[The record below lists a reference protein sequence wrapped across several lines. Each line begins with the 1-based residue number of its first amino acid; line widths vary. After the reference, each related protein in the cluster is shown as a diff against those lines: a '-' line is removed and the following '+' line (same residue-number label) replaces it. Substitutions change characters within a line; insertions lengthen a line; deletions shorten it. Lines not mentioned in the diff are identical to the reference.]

1 MTLSK
6 YDTDF
11 SDAMALKLRLNR
23 EARQS
28 IDSDEVEPS
37 KEQETVIV
45 YTKTPYDRNEEIQ
58 NLVAKHPGLTPEM
71 AEPGLRE
78 LGFQIDGWNFEI
90 TDYKTFEQ
98 LVEDWSVTEQGCS
111 GTLMFEWYISECKSK
126 ATLIEI
132 FADEEAEAVHMKN
145 IETYGETFMTCT
157 NPQNFTYLGA
167 VTDVVKER
175 VAAFGFTY
183 QVMQGGFRRLP
194 QAAIYFVISQAPD
207 LRTSS
212 ILMPV

>member
-58 NLVAKHPGLTPEM
+58 NLVAKHSGLTPEM

-111 GTLMFEWYISECKSK
+111 GNLMF
-126 ATLIEI
+126 
-132 FADEEAEAVHMKN
+132 
-145 IETYGETFMTCT
+145 
-157 NPQNFTYLGA
+157 
-167 VTDVVKER
+167 
-175 VAAFGFTY
+175 
-183 QVMQGGFRRLP
+183 
-194 QAAIYFVISQAPD
+194 
-207 LRTSS
+207 
-212 ILMPV
+212 

>member
-1 MTLSK
+1 MTQFK
-6 YDTDF
+6 MFKRPHKT
-11 SDAMALKLRLNR
+11 NR
-23 EARQS
+23 HRIEYKIKVQPKQMTAY
-28 IDSDEVEPS
+28 VE
-37 KEQETVIV
+37 
-45 YTKTPYDRNEEIQ
+45 
-58 NLVAKHPGLTPEM
+58 L
-71 AEPGLRE
+71 
-78 LGFQIDGWNFEI
+78 EI

-157 NPQNFTYLGA
+157 NPQKFTYLGA

-183 QVMQGGFRRLP
+183 QVMQGGFRRL
-194 QAAIYFVISQAPD
+194 S
-207 LRTSS
+207 
-212 ILMPV
+212 

>member
-111 GTLMFEWYISECKSK
+111 GTLMF
-126 ATLIEI
+126 
-132 FADEEAEAVHMKN
+132 
-145 IETYGETFMTCT
+145 
-157 NPQNFTYLGA
+157 
-167 VTDVVKER
+167 
-175 VAAFGFTY
+175 
-183 QVMQGGFRRLP
+183 
-194 QAAIYFVISQAPD
+194 
-207 LRTSS
+207 
-212 ILMPV
+212 